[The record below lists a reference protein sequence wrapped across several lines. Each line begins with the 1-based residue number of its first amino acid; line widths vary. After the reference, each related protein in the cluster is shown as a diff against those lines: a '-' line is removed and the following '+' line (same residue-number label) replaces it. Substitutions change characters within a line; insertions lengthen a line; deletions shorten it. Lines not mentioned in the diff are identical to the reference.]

1 MTRQIFY
8 EELVSRNDI
17 KVILQKEV
25 EKYPN
30 WNHEVVG
37 YTRTVASNYGEKS
50 SVLIKFWKEVVV

>member
-1 MTRQIFY
+1 MTQNIFY
-8 EELVSRNDI
+8 EELVSRSNI

-37 YTRTVASNYGEKS
+37 YTRTVDNRYGEKS
-50 SVLIKFWKEVVV
+50 SVLIKFWKEVE